1 MKRKLRATCGI
12 VFGLALLMALP
23 PMILPVRAEDNKGYE
38 EYSLGEIVVSGK
50 GASVRD
56 IAISDEVAV
65 EDFEAVNAES
75 VADALTYVPGVQVT
89 YGRKAFPSISL
100 HGFDQ
105 NRILTLIDG
114 VPYYETKYGG
124 MDLNQIGLESVA
136 RIDVVKGAPSVLYGA
151 NALGGVVNIITKK
164 PTETPYLSATG
175 EYGIAGM
182 DDAYKAS
189 LAHGMKVGN
198 FNYWLSYTH
207 REWDSWDL
215 SDDFEPRV
223 GEIVRRPG
231 GTEETILEDGGER
244 LNSDYKTDN
253 FWAKVGVEP
262 SADTEVYL
270 NFHYISTEKG
280 DPVNLDSIRV
290 FSDFSHFDRIT
301 AYDDWGVDLSAEH
314 AFTDRFNLQAKL
326 FYHDHSD
333 NYASYYDQTYTEQ
346 IALSTYKDYILGGM
360 LLSEYQIV
368 DWNTLRAAL
377 HYKKDS
383 HEQRDIEDLPYA
395 ESQAY
400 TGSVSLENETRLVN
414 DKLSLIAGISYDW
427 FDIAKA
433 EDDPETDGNII
444 ENDTPDMTD
453 AVNPMIGATY
463 HLVDSVQL
471 FASVAKKTRFP
482 TLSQI
487 YSGDEP
493 NLDLD
498 PETAIN
504 YTAGVSYAYET
515 LFTLQV
521 APFFHDISDYIT
533 RDVPPTENP
542 YSQYKNYEDV
552 QMLGFEVSAEVR
564 PFTDL
569 SFKIGYMNND
579 ASNKSDGRVT
589 DEVAQVP
596 EHTFNIGVQYTLPVI
611 RTRLNVTMLY
621 VGESY
626 YQLPNPDDP
635 DLETIENDDYT
646 LFNAKISQPFM
657 SDHLEAF
664 IAVDNLFDEDYE
676 PTSGYPAPGMRSWL
690 GLTFRM

>member
-1 MKRKLRATCGI
+1 MKSKLGVTCR
-12 VFGLALLMALP
+12 FGFALALLMALSP
-23 PMILPVRAEDNKGYE
+23 LTPQVYAEDDKGYE

-56 IAISDEVAV
+56 IAISDEVTV

-198 FNYWLSYTH
+198 FNYWLSYAH

-231 GTEETILEDGGER
+231 GTEETIIEDGDER

-262 SADTEVYL
+262 SEDTEVYL
-270 NFHYISTEKG
+270 NFHYITTEKG
-280 DPVNLDSIRV
+280 DPANLDSIRV

-301 AYDDWGVDLSAEH
+301 AYDDWGLDLSADH

-326 FYHDHSD
+326 FYHDHND
-333 NYASYYDQTYTEQ
+333 DYASYSDQTYTEQ

-360 LLSEYQIV
+360 LLGEYQMV

-383 HEQRDIEDLPYA
+383 HEQRDIEDLPFA

-400 TGSVSLENETRLVN
+400 TGSASLENETRLVD
-414 DKLSLIAGISYDW
+414 DKLSLVAGISYDW
-427 FDIAKA
+427 FDISKA

-453 AVNPMIGATY
+453 AFNPMIGATY
-463 HLVDSVQL
+463 QLVDSVQL

-493 NLDLD
+493 NLELD

-504 YTAGVSYAYET
+504 YTAGVAYAYES
-515 LFTLQV
+515 LFKLQV

-542 YSQYKNYEDV
+542 YSQYKNYDEV
-552 QMLGFEVSAEVR
+552 EMLGFEVSAEVR

-569 SFKIGYMNND
+569 SFKIGYMNNN
-579 ASNKSDGRVT
+579 ATNKSDGRVT
-589 DEVAQVP
+589 DEVAKVP
-596 EHTFNIGVQYTLPVI
+596 EHTLNVGIQYTLPVI
-611 RTRLNVTMLY
+611 RTRLNVNMLY

-646 LFNAKISQPFM
+646 LFNAKITQPFL
-657 SDHLEAF
+657 SDRLETF
-664 IAVDNLFDEDYE
+664 VAVDNIFDEDYE
-676 PTSGYPAPGMRSWL
+676 PTSGYPAPGMRAWL